1 MGNQQ
6 NVRYYNVVKCDDDD
20 AQIELY
26 KSFIF
31 FYTRMRIA
39 QYFFFLRKPFKYKMY
54 SNYF

>member
-39 QYFFFLRKPFKYKMY
+39 QYFFFKEAI
-54 SNYF
+54 